1 MSVQRFLGQLLPCW
15 WVACIAVLAWFVLA
29 PAAAA
34 GDGDGIAVA
43 MPVAPGP
50 GLENCS
56 AADPTASR
64 TSLAWI
70 RQAILDATAP
80 HEGVGPSPSPKGQ
93 FEVLNGRGYNYAG
106 SSRSPS
112 APLTPG
118 RVTLPAK
125 P

>member
-1 MSVQRFLGQLLPCW
+1 MSVQRFSGNPLLGR
-15 WVACIAVLAWFVLA
+15 WVAGIAVLACLALA
-29 PAAAA
+29 PVTAA
-34 GDGDGIAVA
+34 GDGDATAVA
-43 MPVAPGP
+43 TLVALGP
-50 GLENCS
+50 DCRT
-56 AADPTASR
+56 ADPAASR
-64 TSLAWI
+64 TPLARM
-70 RQAILDATAP
+70 RQAVLDATTPTERA
-80 HEGVGPSPSPKGQ
+80 GLASSPKGR